1 MSYNKKYLQEL
12 MDSLTGFYVVTD
24 FVSEV
29 LSLVSKS
36 GQARRF
42 FKILNRRLAF
52 LKEYGSEAQEHHE
65 EFERLDA
72 DLYSMHLES
81 DSFNIRILYSF
92 LEDGTILLRAFYER
106 GGKTATD
113 YTRQIPLAKERL
125 QIAKEET
132 HE

>member
-12 MDSLTGFYVVTD
+12 ADSLSGIYVADGFVP
-24 FVSEV
+24 EV

-42 FKILNRRLAF
+42 FKILNRRLDF
-52 LKEYGSEAQEHHE
+52 LKEYGAEAQEHHR

-72 DLYSMHLES
+72 DLYSMHLAS

-92 LEDGTILLRAFYER
+92 LDDGTILLRAFYER
-106 GGKTATD
+106 EGKAATD